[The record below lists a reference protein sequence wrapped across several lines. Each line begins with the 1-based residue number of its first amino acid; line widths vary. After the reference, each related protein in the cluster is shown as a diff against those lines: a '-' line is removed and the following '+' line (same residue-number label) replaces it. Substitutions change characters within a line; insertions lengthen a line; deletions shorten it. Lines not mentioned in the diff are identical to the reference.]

1 MSKKPQQPEHD
12 DATTALPEI
21 GKAELRAA
29 LDEVMLDSL
38 RPAVAVLIALLL
50 ILFYGYARQ
59 PQAVAAPT
67 LFVTALALVTILVCG
82 ILLYRQKIPAR
93 YANPLGALI
102 AAMVLLHRLVYI
114 ALLRDPNPTSNM
126 IITFVGA
133 GFLILST
140 PWLVA
145 VMGSA
150 LVAWVWIALQSPAAP
165 GWGENGF
172 LLVSA
177 TALTIII
184 HLTRLNSLRR
194 QELLRIQNESRNQ
207 ELEQRAVALET
218 FYQDERSRR
227 LLTETLYEVSRAL
240 SQTLNLQEVLDLIL
254 ENLAR
259 IVPFDRGS
267 VMLKRDRVLEIVAAW
282 RFPPTSNPLQIRVP
296 IKEDDVFQQI
306 YRSKQPLIVPE
317 IFDRPDWQQVENL
330 PQARAWAGVPL
341 IDAEDA
347 VIGMLSLTRETPRAY
362 TDEEAILA
370 LAFAGQA
377 AIALQNARLYSEL
390 EEAYTQLERLDQT
403 KSDFITVAAHELRTP
418 LTIIRGYSQ
427 MLLKAP
433 EIRSDPEHLEMMR
446 GITDGAMRLNDL
458 INSMIDIAKI
468 DSHTLQLYFLPV
480 SLVDLLREL
489 IRGLQHVSQE
499 RNLTLRTS
507 DGWRLPMIEGDLD
520 ALKKTFYHLVVNAIK
535 YTPDGGAIA
544 ITGSVLPPGA
554 HDLQSGSVEIVVQD
568 TGIGID
574 PRFHD
579 LIFTK
584 FYQTGE
590 VALHSSGTTKFKG
603 GGPGLGLAIVRGIVE
618 AHGGKVWVESE
629 GYDEATCP
637 GSSFHVVLPLTQP
650 EEKET

>member
-1 MSKKPQQPEHD
+1 MSQTTQQYKLD
-12 DATTALPEI
+12 DAIAVLPEI
-21 GKAELRAA
+21 GKAELRAV

-38 RPAVAVLIALLL
+38 RPTVAVLIALFLVL
-50 ILFYGYARQ
+50 IYGYARQ
-59 PQAVAAPT
+59 PQAIAVPT
-67 LFVTALALVTILVCG
+67 IIVTAPALVAIFVCG
-82 ILLYRQKIPAR
+82 ILLYLRKIPAR
-93 YANPLGALI
+93 YANPLGAMI
-102 AAMVLLHRLVYI
+102 AMLVLLQRLVYI
-114 ALLRDPNPTSNM
+114 ALLRNPAPTSNM

-140 PWLVA
+140 PWLA
-145 VMGSA
+145 VVIGSA
-150 LVAWVWIALQSPAAP
+150 LAAWVWIALQSPAVL

-172 LLVSA
+172 LLASA
-177 TALTIII
+177 TALTVII

-194 QELLRIQNESRNQ
+194 QEFLRFQNESRNR
-207 ELEQRAVALET
+207 ELEQRAVELET
-218 FYQDERSRR
+218 FYQAERSRR
-227 LLTETLYEVSRAL
+227 LLTETLYEINRAL

-254 ENLAR
+254 GNLAR
-259 IVPFDRGS
+259 IVPFNRGS
-267 VMLKRDRVLEIVAAW
+267 VMLKRDQVLEIVAAW
-282 RFPPTSNPLQIRVP
+282 GFPPASNPLQIRVP

-306 YRSKQPLIVPE
+306 CHSKRPLIVPE
-317 IFDRPDWQQVENL
+317 VFERPDWQQVENL

-341 IDAEDA
+341 IDAEDV

-362 TDEEAILA
+362 TDDEAVLA

-390 EEAYTQLERLDQT
+390 EEAYAQLERLDQA

-433 EIRSDPEHLEMMR
+433 EIKRDSEYMEMMR
-446 GITDGAMRLNDL
+446 GISDGAMRLNDL
-458 INSMIDIAKI
+458 VNSMIDVAKI
-468 DSHTLQLYFLPV
+468 DSHALQLYFLPV
-480 SLVDLLREL
+480 SIVDLLRDL
-489 IRGLQHVSQE
+489 LRGLRDVSQE
-499 RNLTLRTS
+499 RNLTLCIS

-520 ALKKTFYHLVVNAIK
+520 SLKKTFYHLVVNAIK
-535 YTPDGGAIA
+535 YTPDGGTITIVGSALPPGSHDLQ
-544 ITGSVLPPGA
+544 TGSV
-554 HDLQSGSVEIVVQD
+554 EVVIQD

-603 GGPGLGLAIVRGIVE
+603 GGPGLGLAIVKGIVE
-618 AHGGKVWVESE
+618 AHGGKVWVESQ

-637 GSSFHVVLPLTQP
+637 GSSFHIVLPLTQP
-650 EEKET
+650 EEQM